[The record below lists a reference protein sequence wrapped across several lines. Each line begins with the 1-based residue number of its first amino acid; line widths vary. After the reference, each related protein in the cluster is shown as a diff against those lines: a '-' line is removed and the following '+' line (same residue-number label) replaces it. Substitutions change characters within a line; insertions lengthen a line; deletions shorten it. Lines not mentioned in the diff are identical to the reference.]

1 MSNKFLIT
9 GAYGYIGKHLINF
22 LRKKKIDVYG
32 CDKKGVNGIKFIKS
46 DFSSHKV
53 INFIKSKKINHI
65 IHLAA
70 ITTIS
75 DDKKNNIKCY
85 NNNFIKSKKFIKKL
99 NSEKIYIKKFIF
111 SSSAA
116 VYGLTKNSKIKENY
130 KPKPISI
137 YGKSKLMFE
146 IFLKKNKFKNLDKII
161 VLRFFNVVG
170 GNLLFLKNK
179 KTLFNKLNLAN
190 KRNRI
195 FYINGHDQP
204 TKDGTN
210 VRDFIDL
217 DILSQ
222 FIFLIIKK
230 NFKKKYLVFNVGSGF
245 GKSILEIIQK
255 LKEYN
260 LKISYLFKTR
270 KRGDISFSISDNKRM
285 LKILKIS
292 KKKLDIS
299 KKIKKY
305 FIG

>member
-9 GAYGYIGKHLINF
+9 GADGYIGKYLINF
-22 LRKKKIDVYG
+22 LRKKKINVYG

-53 INFIKSKKINHI
+53 INFIKTKKINHI

-70 ITTIS
+70 ITTIN
-75 DDKKNNIKCY
+75 DDKKNNITCY
-85 NNNFIKSKKFIKKL
+85 NNNFKKSKKFIKKL
-99 NSEKIYIKKFIF
+99 NSEKIHIKKFIF

-116 VYGLTKNSKIKENY
+116 IYGSTKNSKIKENY

-137 YGKSKLMFE
+137 YGKSKHMFE
-146 IFLKKNKFKNLDKII
+146 IFLKKNRPKNLDKIV

-195 FYINGHDQP
+195 FYINGHDHP

-217 DILSQ
+217 DIVSQ
-222 FIFLIIKK
+222 FILLTIKK
-230 NFKKKYLVFNVGSGF
+230 NFKKKYLVFNVGSGL

-260 LKISYLFKTR
+260 LKINHSFRTR
-270 KRGDISFSISDNKRM
+270 KKGDISLSISDNTRM
-285 LKILKIS
+285 LKLLKIS